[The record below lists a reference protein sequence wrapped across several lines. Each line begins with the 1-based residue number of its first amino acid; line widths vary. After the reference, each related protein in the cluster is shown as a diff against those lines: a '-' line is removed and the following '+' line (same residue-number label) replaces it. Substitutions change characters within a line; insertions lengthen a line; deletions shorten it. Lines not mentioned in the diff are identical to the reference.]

1 MQRIDLQPLLDL
13 LTLEQIAADR
23 LRGHGPAGRRGRMYG
38 GEVLA
43 QALRAAQHAS
53 DAAASTDGR
62 RHVNALHGYFLQ
74 PGDPAR
80 PVDYTVSTLRVGRS
94 FALRRVVATQT
105 AGAIASLD
113 ISFHIGEFGPV
124 HDAPLPAVPA
134 PETLPSES
142 ERLAAARAREPERL
156 RRLQLHSPRPLEE
169 RYVEDLFLPPPLPP
183 RINVWVR
190 AREQVS
196 DPALAAAI
204 AVYYSDD
211 PIMDNALLPH
221 TSRFETKG
229 FTTTSLDHAMWFH
242 RPFDVNAW
250 HLFAQD
256 SPVASSARAFTR
268 GTFHDRDGRI
278 VASVAQE
285 ILLRPR

>member
-13 LTLEQIAADR
+13 LTLQQTDTDR
-23 LRGHGPAGRRGRMYG
+23 YRGHGPDGRRGRMYG

-43 QALRAAQHAS
+43 QALRAAQRAS
-53 DAAASTDGR
+53 DAAASTDGPR
-62 RHVNALHGYFLQ
+62 QVNALHGYFLQ
-74 PGDPAR
+74 PGDPGR
-80 PVDYTVSTLRVGRS
+80 PVDYAVSTLRVGRS
-94 FALRRVVATQT
+94 FALRRVIATQ
-105 AGAIASLD
+105 ADSAIASLD
-113 ISFHIGEFGPV
+113 ISFHIAESGPL
-124 HDAPLPAVPA
+124 HDAPLPTVPA
-134 PETLPSES
+134 PETLPSEN
-142 ERLAAARAREPERL
+142 ERLAAARAREPERF
-156 RRLQLHSPRPLEE
+156 RRLQLHSPQPLEE
-169 RYVEDLFLPPPLPP
+169 RFVEDLFLPPPRPP
-183 RINVWVR
+183 RINVWIR
-190 AREQVS
+190 ARDTVS

-211 PIMDNALLPH
+211 PLMDNALLPH

-229 FTTTSLDHAMWFH
+229 FTRTSLDHAMWFH

-256 SPVASSARAFTR
+256 SPVASGARAFTR
-268 GTFHDRDGRI
+268 GTFHDRSGRV